1 MESHLHTPCWDF
13 TRHMRQRMQQ
23 RGRTQ
28 ADIFLI
34 FGYGTEVRPDLYVL
48 RKQDVD
54 ALIRQDKHLARR
66 CDRLCGWAV
75 VVCEG
80 HAVTC
85 YRLAGAAGRRAI
97 RVHRLRPKRHSV
109 LRRSR
114 RVG

>member
-1 MESHLHTPCWDF
+1 MERHLHIPCCDF

-34 FGYGTEVRPDLYVL
+34 LCHGTEVRPDLYML
-48 RKQDVD
+48 RNQDVD
-54 ALIRQDKHLARR
+54 ELIRQDKHLANIA
-66 CDRLCGWAV
+66 DRLRGWAAIV
-75 VVCEG
+75 SEG

-97 RVHRLRPKRHSV
+97 RSHRLRKRRSV